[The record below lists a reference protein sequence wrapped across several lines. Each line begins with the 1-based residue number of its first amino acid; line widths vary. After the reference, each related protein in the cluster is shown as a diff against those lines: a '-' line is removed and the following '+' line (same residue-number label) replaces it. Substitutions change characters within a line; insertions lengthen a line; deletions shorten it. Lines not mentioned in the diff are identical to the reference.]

1 MKKTRPF
8 ETSFIL
14 TPKIEICSLSVGVGD
29 LMKHENVIGKFYGF
43 SFNIPE
49 KVSTRLL
56 CTQYLAVG
64 SIPQA
69 LKSPPRN
76 NRDGCAFIHL
86 KA

>member
-1 MKKTRPF
+1 MRKHALLT
-8 ETSFIL
+8 TSFIL

-29 LMKHENVIGKFYGF
+29 LMKHENVIGTFFGF
-43 SFNIPE
+43 SSRIPE
-49 KVSTRLL
+49 KVSRRLL

-64 SIPQA
+64 LIPQA

-76 NRDGCAFIHL
+76 NRDGCAFIHS